1 MPECSQGDA
10 ATVAVPGGQIWMQ
23 RVGAGTGLPV
33 IALHG
38 GPGSP
43 HDYLEPLAALGRHW
57 PVVFYDQLGC
67 GRSERPDDA
76 SLWTLERFVAE
87 LDAVLCAVGAERV
100 HLIGHSW
107 GAMLAVDYALVH
119 PQRVAS
125 LVLHSPC
132 LSMTRVRAD
141 MQRLR
146 EALPESVRRVID
158 RCEAEGTTDS
168 GAYGAAAMAFY
179 RRHVCVLPQW
189 PEPLMRS
196 QQGWSM
202 DVYTTMW
209 GPAEFT
215 PTGNLAGYER
225 EERLAELDLPVLYL
239 CGRHDEMTPES
250 TAAYRD
256 ATWNAEFVVFE
267 HSAHVAHLEE
277 PERYLEVVSD
287 FLTRA
292 GNRS

>member
-1 MPECSQGDA
+1 MPDGDHGTR
-10 ATVAVPGGQIWMQ
+10 TVAVPGGHVWMCQ
-23 RVGAGTGLPV
+23 VGGGDGLPA

-43 HDYLEPLAALGRHW
+43 HDYLEPLAALGDAR
-57 PVVFYDQLGC
+57 PLVFYDQLGC
-67 GRSERPDDA
+67 GRSERPDDL
-76 SLWTLERFVAE
+76 SLWTLQRFVDE
-87 LDAVLCAVGAERV
+87 LDAVIDASGHARV
-100 HLIGHSW
+100 HLVGHSW
-107 GAMLAVDYALVH
+107 GAMLAVDYALAK
-119 PQRVAS
+119 PARVAS

-141 MQRLR
+141 MTRLR
-146 EALPESVRRVID
+146 DALPEPVRRVIE
-158 RCEAEGTTDS
+158 RCEAEGTTAS
-168 GAYGAAAMAFY
+168 GAYGAAAMTFY
-179 RRHVCVLPQW
+179 RRHVCVLPEW
-189 PEPLMRS
+189 PEPLLRS
-196 QQGWSM
+196 QHGWSM

-209 GPAEFT
+209 GPAEFA

-225 EERLAELDLPVLYL
+225 EARLAELRVPVLYL

-256 ATWNAEFVVFE
+256 ATPGAELVVFE

-277 PERYLEVVSD
+277 PARYLDVVRD

-292 GNRS
+292 EVPR